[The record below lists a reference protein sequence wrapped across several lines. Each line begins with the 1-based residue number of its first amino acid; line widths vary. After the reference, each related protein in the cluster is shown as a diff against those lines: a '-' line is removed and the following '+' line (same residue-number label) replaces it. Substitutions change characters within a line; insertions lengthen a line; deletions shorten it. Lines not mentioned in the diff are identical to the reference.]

1 MTTSLPNFAT
11 APKVQ
16 SRRAWPRRAR
26 PQRGAAAL
34 VVTLVLFFVM
44 LIAAAYVNRNLVF
57 EQRSSANQY
66 RATQAFEAAEAGLE
80 WAAAQLNSNQ
90 RIGSDCM
97 SAAAPAAS
105 FRDRFVAHDPATARF
120 AGRTWNGGGSPV
132 ALEAACVRT
141 AAGWSCACPGEGAPA
156 LVAPA
161 GDAVS
166 PAFTVRFLGGD
177 KPGVLRVV
185 SLGCTSLAAPCV
197 RAAVD
202 AADASA
208 TVQAAFA
215 LLPTLPTAPVAAL
228 TARGS
233 VDAGNASIGAHN
245 ASGSG
250 LALHAGGAIVA
261 PLARLSAAA
270 GGVAGEALVDGDA
283 ALAAMSPERFFAS
296 YFGLDKLAWKLQPGV
311 RRIGCANDCAGVI
324 GAAIDAYPAN
334 PMLWV
339 APPAG
344 TTARI
349 DGPATFG
356 SAANPVAI
364 VVDAALQISG
374 AVVVHGVLYARSL
387 RWTDQANPGVAT
399 VRGAV
404 LVEGDYAGDAAADF
418 VHDAQVLSALKRTT
432 GSFVRVN
439 GSWRDY

>member
-1 MTTSLPNFAT
+1 MTTSLSDSVTGLPALSGR
-11 APKVQ
+11 AWR
-16 SRRAWPRRAR
+16 RRAHR
-26 PQRGAAAL
+26 QRGAAAL
-34 VVTLVLFFVM
+34 VITLVLFFVM

-80 WAAAQLNSNQ
+80 WAAAQLNSDQ
-90 RIGSDCM
+90 RIGSDCLA
-97 SAAAPAAS
+97 AAAPAVS
-105 FRDRFVAHDPATARF
+105 FRDRFVAHDPATGRF
-120 AGRTWNGGGSPV
+120 AGRTSAGGSPV

-141 AAGWSCACPGEGAPA
+141 PAGWSCACPGDGAPA
-156 LVAPA
+156 LVVPA

-166 PAFTVRFLGGD
+166 PAFSVRFLGGD
-177 KPGVLRVV
+177 KPGSVRVV

-197 RAAVD
+197 RGTAD

-208 TVQAAFA
+208 TVQVAFA
-215 LLPTLPTAPVAAL
+215 LLPALVSAPVAAL
-228 TARGS
+228 TVRGS

-245 ASGSG
+245 ASGIG
-250 LALHAGGAIVA
+250 IAIHAGGAIAA

-270 GGVAGEALVDGDA
+270 GGVASEALVDADA
-283 ALAAMSPERFFAS
+283 ALAALAPERFFAA

-311 RRIGCANDCAGVI
+311 RRIACTTNCAGVV

-339 APPAG
+339 TPPAG
-344 TTARI
+344 ASARI
-349 DGPATFG
+349 DGPVSFG
-356 SAANPVAI
+356 SVANPVAI
-364 VVDAALQISG
+364 VVDGPLQIAG

-387 RWTDQANPGVAT
+387 RWTDQATPGVAA

-404 LVEGDYAGDAAADF
+404 LVEGDYTGDAAADF
-418 VHDAQVLSALKRTT
+418 VYDAQVLSALKQTT